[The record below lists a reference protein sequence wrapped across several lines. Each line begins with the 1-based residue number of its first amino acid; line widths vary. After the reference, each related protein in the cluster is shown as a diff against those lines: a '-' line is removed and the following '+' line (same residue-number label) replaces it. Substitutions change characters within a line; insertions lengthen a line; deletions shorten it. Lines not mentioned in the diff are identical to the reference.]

1 MTIETKNK
9 GNVRLYTVC
18 RETCGVAVPTI
29 AITLG
34 TETLAYKIY
43 THFLLPFFFS
53 LVQ

>member
-1 MTIETKNK
+1 MTLETKNK

-18 RETCGVAVPTI
+18 HETCGVAAPAI

-43 THFLLPFFFS
+43 THFLVAIFS
-53 LVQ
+53 V